1 MLIQRHAFSIVQSAL
16 SRQAAVALIG
26 PRQVG
31 KTTLAR
37 MIGEQQNALYLD
49 LEDREDRDKLASPR
63 LYLERFEDRLVILD
77 EIHRMPELFQTLRG
91 IIDEGRRKGK
101 GVGRFLVLGSA
112 SIDLLRQSGESLAGR
127 IAYVNL
133 TPLTA
138 LEVDAQRPAVER
150 LWLRGGF
157 PNHYLAA
164 DDAESLALRKD
175 FIRTY
180 LERDVPLFGSR
191 VPAETLE
198 RLWTMLA
205 HHQGG
210 LLNASELGRSLAIS
224 TQTVTRYIDLLVDL
238 LLVRRLPPYHAN
250 VGKRL
255 VKAPKVYVRDSGLLH
270 ALLNIETLDRLAGHP
285 VIGASWEG
293 FVLETLLAVLPWRT
307 QPLFFRTAVG
317 AEIDL
322 VLERPDGALW
332 AIEIKRGLAAK
343 LERGF
348 HHARLDLA
356 PAKSFVVYSGEE
368 RYPVA
373 EGVEAISVREMAT
386 LLASL

>member
-91 IIDEGRRKGK
+91 IIDEGRPKGK

-138 LEVDAQRPAVER
+138 LEVDAQRPT
-150 LWLRGGF
+150 
-157 PNHYLAA
+157 PNARRSSDCGCAA
-164 DDAESLALRKD
+164 AFRTPISLPMMLKVWHCGKTSSALISNATCRC
-175 FIRTY
+175 
-180 LERDVPLFGSR
+180 S
-191 VPAETLE
+191 VPAS
-198 RLWTMLA
+198 R
-205 HHQGG
+205 
-210 LLNASELGRSLAIS
+210 
-224 TQTVTRYIDLLVDL
+224 
-238 LLVRRLPPYHAN
+238 
-250 VGKRL
+250 
-255 VKAPKVYVRDSGLLH
+255 PKPWSGC
-270 ALLNIETLDRLAGHP
+270 GP
-285 VIGASWEG
+285 C
-293 FVLETLLAVLPWRT
+293 WRT
-307 QPLFFRTAVG
+307 IRG
-317 AEIDL
+317 AC
-322 VLERPDGALW
+322 
-332 AIEIKRGLAAK
+332 
-343 LERGF
+343 
-348 HHARLDLA
+348 
-356 PAKSFVVYSGEE
+356 
-368 RYPVA
+368 
-373 EGVEAISVREMAT
+373 
-386 LLASL
+386 